1 MVSDAFSPSSLGTV
15 IASPSPG
22 ADSSIRMLRPSDVE
36 ALSQWIATLQRER
49 QELRLA
55 RSSEAALE
63 RNRRELA
70 EAQRAFSMALID
82 EYCEAAR
89 NAPRGDFQLSS

>member
-1 MVSDAFSPSSLGTV
+1 MVSDEFPRSSLETV
-15 IASPSPG
+15 MDALGFVAHS
-22 ADSSIRMLRPSDVE
+22 AARMLRPSDVE
-36 ALSQWIATLQRER
+36 ALSQWITTLQRER

-55 RSSEAALE
+55 QSGQAPLE

-70 EAQRAFSMALID
+70 EAQRALSLALID

-89 NAPRGDFQLSS
+89 NAPRHAQLSS

>member
-1 MVSDAFSPSSLGTV
+1 MVSDGFSRSSLGTV
-15 IASPSPG
+15 IASASRR
-22 ADSSIRMLRPSDVE
+22 ADSSTGMLRPSDVE

-55 RSSEAALE
+55 RSSPSALE